1 MSLHFLPAMIISITI
16 LILLLA
22 IALQRAHDLA
32 YVITGLGLIGAFFS
46 QCILLYLPN
55 SSDGLFAFSPVSS
68 LLSLL
73 MLSILIFLWLQLY
86 AWLAKQT
93 GHKEEFYLQL
103 LLVCLGALGMIVSE
117 HFASFFLTL
126 ELMSLS
132 FVGLIAYSQD
142 KPVSQ
147 EAGIKYLVLSAVA
160 SAFILM
166 GIAILYLQTGSLAFE
181 QVTNEVSSSSSIP
194 LLSTTGIIFILIGLF
209 FKLSMVPCHLWV
221 ADIFQGAPLP
231 STALLSTISKLASF
245 VVLWKMF
252 NLGGW
257 QHDHIILEIIGLVA
271 VASMLIGNLLALLQN
286 NILRILAFSSIS
298 HFGYLLILLLL
309 FNQDADL
316 LENAEFPL
324 EALIFYLSAYL
335 ITLTGTFTVLMQLEG
350 KTKLKQLTGLFWTR
364 PLHAASLS
372 VLMLSLAGIPL
383 TIGFMGKFYLVTAT
397 ISNQVLWPL
406 PFLVIASVIG
416 LFFYLRIIMV
426 MLSSINQVERSC
438 ASTTGERASLWF
450 IIAVVMGLGTFPALL
465 AEIIKHTVR

>member
-1 MSLHFLPAMIISITI
+1 MSYHYLPAIIISIAI
-16 LILLLA
+16 LVLLLA
-22 IALQRAHDLA
+22 IALKRSHRLA
-32 YVITGLGLIGAFFS
+32 FIITGVGLIGACFS
-46 QCILLYLPN
+46 QCLLLNEPN
-55 SSDGLFAFSPVSS
+55 SSDELFGFSAVNG

-73 MLSILIFLWLQLY
+73 LLNILIFLWLQMY
-86 AWLAKQT
+86 AWLEKQT
-93 GHKEEFYLQL
+93 GHKEEFYLFL
-103 LLVCLGALGMIVSE
+103 LLASLGALGMIVSE

-160 SAFILM
+160 SAFTLM
-166 GIAILYLQTGSLAFE
+166 GIAIIYLQTGSLAFE
-181 QVTNEVSSSSSIP
+181 SVTNEISSSPSMSF
-194 LLSTTGIIFILIGLF
+194 LSTTGIIFILTGLF

-221 ADIFQGAPLP
+221 ADIFQGAPLA
-231 STALLSTISKLASF
+231 STALLSTVSKLASF
-245 VVLWKMF
+245 VVLWKMC

-257 QHDHIILEIIGLVA
+257 QHNHIILEIVGLVA

-335 ITLTGTFTVLMQLEG
+335 ITLTGTFSVLMLLEG
-350 KTKLKQLTGLFWTR
+350 ETRLEQLTGLFWTR
-364 PLHAASLS
+364 PLHAACLS

-397 ISNQVLWPL
+397 ISYQILWPL

-426 MLSSINQVERSC
+426 MLSSIGQAKSDSS
-438 ASTTGERASLWF
+438 STTGERASLWF
-450 IIAVVMGLGTFPALL
+450 IIAVVMGLGTFPALF
-465 AEIIKHTVR
+465 AEIIRHTVH

>member
-1 MSLHFLPAMIISITI
+1 MSYHYLPAMIISVTI
-16 LILLLA
+16 LVLLLT
-22 IALQRAHDLA
+22 IAFKRSHRLSFI
-32 YVITGLGLIGAFFS
+32 ITGLGLIGACFS
-46 QCILLYLPN
+46 QCLLLNEPN
-55 SSDGLFAFSPVSS
+55 SADELFSFSPVSG

-73 MLSILIFLWLQLY
+73 LLSILIFLWLQMY
-86 AWLAKQT
+86 AWLEKQT
-93 GHKEEFYLQL
+93 GHKEEFYLL
-103 LLVCLGALGMIVSE
+103 LLLASLGALGMIVSE

-160 SAFILM
+160 SAFTLM
-166 GIAILYLQTGSLAFE
+166 GIAIIYLQTGSLAFE
-181 QVTNEVSSSSSIP
+181 YVTNEFSSSPSMP
-194 LLSTTGIIFILIGLF
+194 FLSTTGIIFILIGLF

-221 ADIFQGAPLP
+221 ADIFQGAPLA
-231 STALLSTISKLASF
+231 STALLSTVSKLASF

-257 QHDHIILEIIGLVA
+257 QHNHIILEIIGLVA

-335 ITLTGTFTVLMQLEG
+335 ITLTGTFSVLMQLDG
-350 KTKLKQLTGLFWTR
+350 KTTLEQLSGLFWIR

-397 ISNQVLWPL
+397 ISHQILWPL

-426 MLSSINQVERSC
+426 MLSSIDQAESNPS
-438 ASTTGERASLWF
+438 STGERATLWF
-450 IIAVVMGLGTFPALL
+450 IIAVVMGLGTFPALF
-465 AEIIKHTVR
+465 AEIIRHTVR